1 MSESRP
7 GKVVV
12 NLATGIEENAERAM
26 LAFFVAESALAQGRE
41 VLMFLSL
48 EAVRIGIPD
57 EIKGVIPCEGC
68 PALDKLYNGVARAGI
83 EIYACPVCLNAREID
98 REGLLPEVKPAGTE
112 KMMEWIGTGDATVF
126 SY

>member
-1 MSESRP
+1 MSETQP

-12 NLATGIEENAERAM
+12 NLATGIKENAERAM

-48 EAVRIGIPD
+48 EAVRIGIPG

-68 PALDKLYNGVARAGI
+68 PALDKLYNEVVRAGI

-98 REGLLPEVKPAGTE
+98 RDGLLPEVKPAGTA
-112 KMMEWIGTGDATVF
+112 KMMEWIGPGDATVF